1 MMNPFKK
8 ARPEGWLILLGAVLM
23 LAATILHPP
32 LVDPYDLQKA
42 YHEFKHAQ
50 FWIGDHILML
60 IAISLWL
67 AGLAASKAYMARNNK
82 TSDFG
87 AGMMFVALAA
97 WNIDPC
103 LRINHSPDSRQQR
116 HRCQSVGSGFF
127 LRAFVRLFR
136 FCLQLDRHFL
146 LRHGDETV
154 RRHFSEMVF
163 CFCPVVRP
171 ARLFWHYHHVPA
183 F

>member
-1 MMNPFKK
+1 M
-8 ARPEGWLILLGAVLM
+8 LGAVLM

-42 YHEFKHAQ
+42 YHAFKHAQ

-97 WNIDPC
+97 WILILASELTILPILGNKGTDVKVWEAVFP
-103 LRINHSPDSRQQR
+103 
-116 HRCQSVGSGFF
+116 SGFCP
-127 LRAFVRLFR
+127 AISV
-136 FCLQLDRHFL
+136 CLQLDRHFL